1 MAMQPLLG
9 NTATTAERQRLLEQ
23 LKKLDE
29 KDELEL
35 QEREALIGKIVVSA
49 LKNNKLS
56 HEGFSTFITPL
67 ITRKSEA
74 KKLGLEPDSQATSQ
88 SVSSDASTLSDVA
101 IGSESELEDEAE
113 VLPVASSY
121 PETSDED
128 DFA

>member
-1 MAMQPLLG
+1 MARQPLLG

-56 HEGFSTFITPL
+56 HEDFSTFITSL

-88 SVSSDASTLSDVA
+88 SVSSDALTLSDVA

>member
-1 MAMQPLLG
+1 MARQPLLG

-56 HEGFSTFITPL
+56 YEGFSTFITPL